1 MLSDLTNLPRTIV
14 PEAFFEK
21 VMELVA
27 DIPAPAEAAEDRALV
42 RLEGMGGGQWNVGFV
57 AGRAQI
63 REGEISDPTVQVSLS
78 VIDWREFVVGR
89 VRDVVTPGMDKNLLD
104 PRMIVRIFDDR
115 DAVEA
120 VRDFQ
125 GTIKLTVRDPEEDG
139 DYVLFV
145 TLGGQA
151 ETREEPATTV
161 EISLGDLASLVR
173 QESTPQAAFFAGQIR
188 IDGDMNLA
196 MALMTLTAS

>member
-27 DIPAPAEAAEDRALV
+27 DIQAPPEAAADRALV
-42 RLEGMGGGQWNVGFV
+42 RLEGVGGGEWNVGFLE
-57 AGRAQI
+57 GRAQI
-63 REGEISDPTVQVSLS
+63 REGTISDPTVQLSLS

-89 VRDVVTPGMDKNLLD
+89 VRDVVTPGMDTNLLD
-104 PRMIVRIFDDR
+104 PRMVVRIFDDR
-115 DAVEA
+115 EAVEA
-120 VRDFQ
+120 VRDFK
-125 GTIKLTVRDPEEDG
+125 GTLRLTVRDVAEDS

-145 TLGGQA
+145 TLGSQA

-161 EISLGDLASLVR
+161 EISLEDLASLVR
-173 QESTPQAAFFAGQIR
+173 QDSTPQTAFFAGQIR

-196 MALMTLTAS
+196 MALMTLTSN